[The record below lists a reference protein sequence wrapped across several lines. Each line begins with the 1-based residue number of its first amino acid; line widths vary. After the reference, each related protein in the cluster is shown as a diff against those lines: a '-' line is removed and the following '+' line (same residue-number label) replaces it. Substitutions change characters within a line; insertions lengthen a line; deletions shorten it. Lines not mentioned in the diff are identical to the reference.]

1 VILKIKRA
9 VFLDRDGTIN
19 KEVGYLTSPEQV
31 RLINGSV
38 EAIKLLAENNFK
50 IIIVTNQAG
59 VAKGY
64 IKEEVVEA
72 IHNRLRELLEAR
84 GAKIDAIYFC
94 PHHPDGVIER
104 FKREC
109 PNRKPNPGMLLKAA
123 HEHSINLESSYMV
136 GDMAR
141 DIISG
146 VRAGVRTVMVLT
158 GNGRQE
164 LEKLPIDIKP
174 DYVAKNLLE
183 AARWIVN
190 NLTKEH

>member
-1 VILKIKRA
+1 VIFKIKRA

-19 KEVGYLTSPEQV
+19 KEVGYLSSPEQV
-31 RLINGSV
+31 RLISGSV

-72 IHNRLRELLEAR
+72 IHNRLRELLEVS

-123 HEHSINLESSYMV
+123 QEHNISLKDSYLV

-146 VRAGVRTVMVLT
+146 VRAGVKTVMVLT

-164 LEKLPIDIKP
+164 LEKLPTGIKP
-174 DYVAKNLLE
+174 DYIARDLLE
-183 AARWIVN
+183 AAKWIVN
-190 NLTKEH
+190 N